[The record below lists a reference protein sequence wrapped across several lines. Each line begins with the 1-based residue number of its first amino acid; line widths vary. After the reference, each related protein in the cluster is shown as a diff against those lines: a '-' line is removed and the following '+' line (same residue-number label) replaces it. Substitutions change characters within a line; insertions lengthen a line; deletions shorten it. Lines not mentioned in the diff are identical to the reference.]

1 MNFLRRPVDEPE
13 INLIPL
19 VDVLLV
25 ILIFLMVTTSWS
37 RHAEL
42 RIDLP
47 RADADKAP
55 QRPEVIDLV
64 ILSSGRFQVDGSVL
78 DAGADANQLATALR
92 QARGQRRD
100 PVVVIQGD
108 RNASLQAAVTAMEAS
123 RIAGLAQVTFSTQAG
138 PGR

>member
-1 MNFLRRPVDEPE
+1 MNFLRRQTDEPE

-47 RADADKAP
+47 RAQADKAA

-64 ILSSGRFQVDGSVL
+64 ITSAGRFQIDGAVLEADVD
-78 DAGADANQLATALR
+78 AARLAAALR
-92 QARGQRRD
+92 QARGQRPD

-108 RNASLQAAVTAMEAS
+108 RAASLQAAVTAMEAA
-123 RIAGLAQVTFSTQAG
+123 RMAGLGQVTFSTQSRG
-138 PGR
+138 DR